1 MVFVEVAAVLGG
13 LGELFMYNRETYQ
26 YNRELNQ
33 ERIFQLQK
41 LRVNQVQ
48 LYREDL
54 RDLFEL
60 TIGKMDNYLVI
71 NTLTLGFVMGF
82 YYEAKTPE
90 EGSPSWLIFLWALN
104 LASAVFFLVMSIWF
118 SIHASITAQTFAVRL
133 LTQWMRLPVPGQEQ
147 INSACADLR
156 NYERKGLDTMFRIPV
171 MSNYV
176 PVKGARAKEDNEL
189 REAAP
194 RILGSNT
201 ATEDLATDYNIF
213 VEHFYLFNRLKEHWQ
228 GFDAYARVFMV
239 LGTNQLVNVL
249 CYMGLMF
256 YFIAYNFWGPWI
268 FILLMLT
275 FNLIHERMNLLL
287 SPPEHWTLTF
297 LQVAGPILAG
307 FAATFDITYR
317 IRMER
322 GVPGDH
328 DGWLETVDILTPII
342 YFLHFLFIGYFISL
356 GLEPDGDLPTK
367 FSMIMSIDVLGLD
380 EEQRQRNTRHRN
392 TVTKE
397 EVPVSKLIPRTGSV
411 KVAEMIRKQKTREL
425 GQSLSSIPEGSQASS
440 TSSTAAPNGG
450 SNSGGSEGPHRIG
463 RGITMQADTLA
474 MGRALQAEEKPSL
487 TKTFRENS
495 AKAKILPW
503 RIYKAG
509 GAVVAALWLF
519 GVGYTCAVAAGAT
532 EWGWNNKAGLVEEG
546 GEEHRRLLEES
557 CTTFQS
563 SRLNLLEPGPFFYPT
578 TVDVVESSLVLGD
591 EFNNRWSF
599 PAIGG
604 RMHEEP
610 VSAAV
615 QNVKYSVKSGKV
627 YRSVNGVRMSE
638 LHVPYGLVSGRAVGA
653 CGASDGAAAVVT
665 DKGELLTWTSRG
677 MWSGA
682 SNFTGPI
689 SSDNLDVKDCAYRD
703 EDLLVLGNDGSTGEA
718 QVWVASRG

>member
-90 EGSPSWLIFLWALN
+90 EGTPSWLIFLWALN

-171 MSNYV
+171 VSNFM
-176 PVKGARAKEDNEL
+176 PVKGARAKEDKEL

-194 RILGSNT
+194 KILESNA
-201 ATEDLATDYNIF
+201 ATEDIATDYNIF

-275 FNLIHERMNLLL
+275 FDLIHERMNLLL
-287 SPPEHWTLTF
+287 SPLEHWSLTL
-297 LQVAGPILAG
+297 LQVSGPILAG

-328 DGWLETVDILTPII
+328 EGWIETVNILTPII

-380 EEQRQRNTRHRN
+380 EEQKQRKMRHMD
-392 TVTKE
+392 TVTKQE
-397 EVPVSKLIPRTGSV
+397 APVSELIPQTGSV
-411 KVAEMIRKQKTREL
+411 KLAQKIHKQKTREL
-425 GQSLSSIPEGSQASS
+425 GRSLSSIPEGSQASS
-440 TSSTAAPNGG
+440 SSSTAVPNSG
-450 SNSGGSEGPHRIG
+450 SNSSGAPYRIG
-463 RGITMQADTLA
+463 RGITREADALA

-532 EWGWNNKAGLVEEG
+532 SWGWNNKAGLVEEG
-546 GEEHRRLLEES
+546 GEEEHRRLEDS
-557 CTTFQS
+557 CVTFES

-578 TVDVVESSLVLGD
+578 TVDVVDASLILGD
-591 EFNNRWSF
+591 EFNNKWSF

-604 RMHEEP
+604 RLHDEP
-610 VSAAV
+610 ADAGV
-615 QNVKYSVKSGKV
+615 QNVKYSVNSGSV
-627 YRSVNGVRMSE
+627 YRSVNGVRTSQ
-638 LHVPYGLVSGRAVGA
+638 LHVPYDLVSGKPVGA
-653 CGASDGAAAVVT
+653 CGSSDGAAAVVT

-677 MWSGA
+677 VWSGA

-703 EDLLVLGNDGSTGEA
+703 DDLLVLGNDGVTGEA
-718 QVWVASRG
+718 QVWVASRS

>member
-13 LGELFMYNRETYQ
+13 IGELFMYNRETYQ

-90 EGSPSWLIFLWALN
+90 EGTPSWLIFLWALN

-133 LTQWMRLPVPGQEQ
+133 LTQWMRLPVPGQEE
-147 INSACADLR
+147 INAACADLR
-156 NYERKGLDTMFRIPV
+156 NYERKGVDTMFRIPIV
-171 MSNYV
+171 SNYM
-176 PVKGARAKEDNEL
+176 PVKGPRAKEDKEL
-189 REAAP
+189 REAP
-194 RILGSNT
+194 PKILQSNE
-201 ATEDLATDYNIF
+201 ATEDLGTDYNIF

-256 YFIAYNFWGPWI
+256 YFISYNFWGPWI

-275 FNLIHERMNLLL
+275 FDIIHERMNLLL
-287 SPPEHWTLTF
+287 TPAEHWTLTV

-328 DGWLETVDILTPII
+328 EGWIETVDILTPII

-356 GLEPDGDLPTK
+356 GLEPDGELPTK
-367 FSMIMSIDVLGLD
+367 FAMIMSIDVLGLD
-380 EEQRQRNTRHRN
+380 EEQQHRKMRHMA
-392 TVTKE
+392 TVTKQE
-397 EVPVSKLIPRTGSV
+397 APVSELIPQTGSV
-411 KVAEMIRKQKTREL
+411 KVAQAIHKKKTQEL
-425 GQSLSSIPEGSQASS
+425 SGHLSSIPEESQSSSSSS
-440 TSSTAAPNGG
+440 TIAPNGPSATDG
-450 SNSGGSEGPHRIG
+450 QARRIG
-463 RGITMQADTLA
+463 RGITREADALA

-509 GAVVAALWLF
+509 GAVVAILWLF
-519 GVGYTCAVAAGAT
+519 GVGYTCAIAAGAT
-532 EWGWNNKAGLVEEG
+532 SWGWNNKAGLVEEG
-546 GEEHRRLLEES
+546 GEEEGRRLQEACAPAFEA
-557 CTTFQS
+557 Q
-563 SRLNLLEPGPFFYPT
+563 RLNLLEPGPFFYPT
-578 TVDVVESSLVLGD
+578 AADVVDSSLVLAD
-591 EFNNRWSF
+591 EFDNKWSF

-604 RMHEEP
+604 KLYSEP
-610 VSAAV
+610 VETSAGSV
-615 QNVKYSVKSGKV
+615 SYSVQTGNV
-627 YRSVNGVRMSE
+627 YRNVNGVRMAQ
-638 LHVPYGLVSGRAVGA
+638 LHVPYGLVAGKPVGA
-653 CGASDGAAAVVT
+653 CGSSDGAATVVT
-665 DKGELLTWTSRG
+665 DRGEYLTWTSRG
-677 MWSGA
+677 IFSGA
-682 SNFTGPI
+682 ANFTGSI
-689 SSDNLDVKDCAYRD
+689 SNGNLDIKDCAYRD
-703 EDLLVLGNDGSTGEA
+703 SALLVLGNDGSTGEA
-718 QVWVASRG
+718 QVWLASRG